1 MLIENNIEYEK
12 LAQTQK
18 KLESVLLDEK
28 MIELNSILYDLV
40 DEAIIEIAAAREV
53 YDKKRIKNF
62 HK

>member
-1 MLIENNIEYEK
+1 MKIENNVEYEK
-12 LAQTQK
+12 LTQTQN

-28 MIELNSILYDLV
+28 VMELPSELYNLV
-40 DEAIIEIAAAREV
+40 DEAIIEIAAAREL